1 MTTPSAR
8 LRLPASGLPI
18 STLLGAAL
26 LLLTGAPAAAQEAAP
41 WTMTVYLQQ
50 SWPKQTETNRQIKD
64 INAATGQSFKTW
76 DDVANLN
83 LGLQLF
89 RDLDPRWKV
98 GLELD
103 YSRGKIDGAAT
114 VDTFVGPATL
124 SFEQKYT
131 VYADLLVLAQ
141 FRPLGKDRRVIPFL
155 QGGLGLAYEKDRT
168 LLTLRNPVLDETLIR
183 VDNDGW
189 FPMYTLGV
197 GVDVYFSEKRTW
209 YAEAGVSYTWARL
222 KHDVAASGSLAPPTV
237 TADTDSTGPNVWL
250 GIGRRF

>member
-8 LRLPASGLPI
+8 LRLPASGL
-18 STLLGAAL
+18 LAAG
-26 LLLTGAPAAAQEAAP
+26 LLLTGAPARAQAPGP
-41 WTMTVYLQQ
+41 WTATVYLQQ

-64 INAATGQSFKTW
+64 INAALGASFKTW

-83 LGLQLF
+83 LGVQAF

-103 YSRGKIDGAAT
+103 YSRGKIDGTAL
-114 VDTFVGPATL
+114 VDTPADPANL

-131 VYADLLVLAQ
+131 VYADLLALVQ
-141 FRPLGKDRRVIPFL
+141 FRPLGAGGRWIPFL
-155 QGGLGLAYEKDRT
+155 QGGLGVAYEKDRT
-168 LLTLRNPVLDETLIR
+168 TLTLRNPYLDETLLH

-189 FPMYTLGV
+189 FPMFTVGA
-197 GVDVYFSEKRTW
+197 GVDVYLSEKRTW

-250 GIGRRF
+250 GVGRRF